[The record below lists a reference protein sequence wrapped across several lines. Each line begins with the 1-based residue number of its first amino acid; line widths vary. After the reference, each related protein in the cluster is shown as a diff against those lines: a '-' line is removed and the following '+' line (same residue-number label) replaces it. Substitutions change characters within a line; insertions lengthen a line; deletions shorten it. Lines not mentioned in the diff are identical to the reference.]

1 VAKDKFNETANA
13 VSSRVSG
20 WAIVLTWDRPDG
32 TWYTETIT
40 EIPDDVAQTVDMY
53 ITELENEKK
62 E

>member
-1 VAKDKFNETANA
+1 MPREKKVEATNVA
-13 VSSRVSG
+13 SPRVNG
-20 WAIVLTWDRPDG
+20 WAIVLTWERPDG
-32 TWYTETIT
+32 TWYTETRT

>member
-1 VAKDKFNETANA
+1 MARKKKNEATNVA
-13 VSSRVSG
+13 SSRVSG
-20 WAIVLTWDRPDG
+20 WAIVLTWERPDG
-32 TWYTETIT
+32 TWYTETRT

>member
-1 VAKDKFNETANA
+1 MPKDKKVEATSVA
-13 VSSRVSG
+13 SPRVTG
-20 WAIVLTWDRPDG
+20 WAIVLTWERPDG
-32 TWYTETIT
+32 TWYTETRT